1 MLQFFDP
8 DTRQL
13 LRVRANALTR
23 DQVLRLFRARRPATT
38 TLVEPAGHR
47 AAPGGQHR
55 GVILVCRQRVNLAV
69 RAGQIVTVAVSET
82 T

>member
-23 DQVLRLFRARRPATT
+23 DQVLRLLGARR
-38 TLVEPAGHR
+38 AGHHHAR
-47 AAPGGQHR
+47 RTSRSPCSAGRPAPG
-55 GVILVCRQRVNLAV
+55 
-69 RAGQIVTVAVSET
+69 
-82 T
+82 